1 VTQLSKRQVSV
12 EETRGWERSNTCQ
25 PNTCFYSYKAENTH
39 FRLQQNQAAAL
50 LGTPDTDM
58 QEDMHLCTSISTN
71 FVKSFHCSES
81 AMCVVL
87 FVETSLYVDVVTRW
101 HFVMP
106 FKPPIFS
113 RTFVTASNLSSKR
126 VVFNRM
132 QHAFT

>member
-1 VTQLSKRQVSV
+1 VIQLSKRHVSL

-25 PNTCFYSYKAENTH
+25 PNTCSYKADNTH
-39 FRLQQNQAAAL
+39 CRLERNQAAAL
-50 LGTPDTDM
+50 LGTPDSDM

-81 AMCVVL
+81 AMCAAL
-87 FVETSLYVDVVTRW
+87 FIETSLYGDVVTRR

-106 FKPPIFS
+106 FKPPIFN
-113 RTFVTASNLSSKR
+113 RTFVTTSNLSSKR
-126 VVFNRM
+126 VVFKRM